1 MAGQHVE
8 ALSGGAER
16 AGTQRDLGERRQGV
30 AGVGE
35 AGRGGPGWGSPEA
48 PAVVFLPLRPAQSQ
62 QVSWLAE
69 PQGRVRS
76 ERASRISSGG
86 EPGAMVHCWKGKWV
100 VLGSG
105 VPGSRWEPQ
114 LQYPGPDGSG
124 PPLLPACRSL
134 TLMWSL
140 TKEAL
145 PLGQP
150 GRRPPAPQPQ
160 PSSSLLKSEPWLS
173 TREWLRPH
181 HRAMGRWR

>member
-1 MAGQHVE
+1 MRWLDSITDAMDMKLGKFQVVVRDREAWRASVHGVTQSCLMAP
-8 ALSGGAER
+8 ALPSCPL
-16 AGTQRDLGERRQGV
+16 AGTW
-30 AGVGE
+30 A
-35 AGRGGPGWGSPEA
+35 
-48 PAVVFLPLRPAQSQ
+48 
-62 QVSWLAE
+62 
-69 PQGRVRS
+69 
-76 ERASRISSGG
+76 
-86 EPGAMVHCWKGKWV
+86 
-100 VLGSG
+100 
-105 VPGSRWEPQ
+105 
-114 LQYPGPDGSG
+114 
-124 PPLLPACRSL
+124 L